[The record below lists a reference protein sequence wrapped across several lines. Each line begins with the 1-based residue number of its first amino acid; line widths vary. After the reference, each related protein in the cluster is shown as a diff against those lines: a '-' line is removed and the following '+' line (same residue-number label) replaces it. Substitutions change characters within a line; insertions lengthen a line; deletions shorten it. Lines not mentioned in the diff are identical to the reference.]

1 MPATEKILF
10 RIQGKDEGAS
20 AAAKRTA
27 DALARLEKEIRKT
40 NATSSRTMKSLK
52 GLVGQVTSLNSTINL
67 FGATIRQ
74 IGQGMQNFGTI
85 MSIFVTAPIAG
96 AMKATADAVLDLDD
110 ALIEARKNAG
120 LTREETE
127 QLRKKLLELSSV
139 TPTDIDALGKIA
151 ADAGR
156 LGIKGVD
163 NIVSFTKA
171 IDQLQVATVLT
182 AETAATHI
190 GRLVNIFQ
198 EDLKKGTKNFEQF
211 VVGLGSAINELGQNV
226 AANEEEIVQA
236 ALRIAPAGK
245 AIGLA
250 APDVLALAASIVEVS
265 ASAQR
270 GGTQVA
276 SALTQVAQKAVDVAD
291 AFGLNVEAFRA
302 MVEENPAE
310 TILAIFDAIGR
321 IEDPLKRSA
330 AAAELLGRVGGKAG
344 LALLQNMEGVQ
355 ENLAIARKAFQD
367 GTSLAQE
374 FERAMDSVRNQLR
387 LVRNNLLLVGTAL
400 ADSVLPEITQLSALA
415 VPVAQRVAE
424 AFNKMSA
431 PMRRNI
437 ILIASAVAILG
448 PLSLILGSIL
458 FSMGIV
464 ITGITTGVG
473 FLVQAGTAIVHV
485 IGLLS
490 SLLSPIGL
498 LVAAIAGIGI
508 VLLNSSVSLQEFFEI
523 FKSLVSQA
531 ADWGYKLIASFAE
544 GIVSAASLVVN
555 AIVSVINA
563 FIGYIRAFSPPKQ
576 GPLKDIRKWGRGV
589 AQAFLDGFSDADTSP
604 VLRFV
609 GIISEKF
616 ESLLRSLPAG
626 FVDIFSDLG
635 GLLDRA
641 LSALGGALGM
651 EDSDI
656 AASIEN
662 AKEVLAE
669 FLSAAAS
676 GMGDLSEIMDRL
688 RSALGNFG
696 DDFAYLLRLQLEYNA
711 AQEDLKRIK
720 DELAGLNDALNEE
733 VDAIAKRTDL
743 TAEERAAL
751 IRDAKRKTAVR
762 RRDLKEEE
770 KAAEKKVDSIEEEI
784 DAQRELIRI
793 LIEALKAREKI
804 ADAIDKLPKP
814 GGGTGGG
821 ISLPELNPGEISAGI
836 DDAKEKIE
844 NFFTDVTDKADSFAS
859 KISEAKQLVDGF
871 IAGLTGENIDPIE
884 FETLGEKFHD
894 GFEKGAA
901 VRRKIRIWLASLLS
915 FKRKLDLIGAALSTG
930 FENAKKKIDELGIG
944 EFITGQIKKAIQA
957 FVDNFGEQSTFYQ
970 NAVKVKDVLG
980 NIAGNIAKLGLAA
993 LMALFGG
1000 LPAFS
1005 AFMGSFAGILSNVL
1019 QKATGIIGVL
1029 SEFADIVIFGQEE
1042 NDIDKLRTALS
1053 LINPELE
1060 KFAPKIAEA
1069 ATGLRNF
1076 ANQALTALQNINFG
1090 YIASGVLAVIVLGG
1104 ALMGIPGAMLGA
1116 IATIGFLALAI
1127 GKTEEPLQNVKD
1139 AWEGLK
1145 SGFQAGFG
1153 VDEQTLQNW
1162 SNTFSDFAQAIADIA
1177 AAITLLVDSGA
1188 EATAEDIQKGGL
1200 AGLMEFIGFITGETF
1215 RSAIDAVAD
1224 LADGFTRLVGSV
1236 EFVIGFFT
1244 NNPELVRR
1252 GADMMARSLQNTAD
1266 RLKDNADRAS
1276 EWEANIFNA
1285 RAAIFEEDAETYAQ
1299 IAETGATMA
1308 DLLFGGIEGG
1318 LEKQDKVDSIRK
1330 LILNK
1335 LFGTDFEDMDAN
1347 DVKTAAK
1354 HVRDGLLLMFP
1365 GGFLAKQIFE
1375 VGDSLAEIFA
1385 ESFVTGIEEKVGS
1398 EENKRTISDS
1408 ILGAIFNVDVRNMS
1422 DADFLKAIRDFNA
1435 NMASKLPGGPIIG
1448 QAAKLGGFA
1457 AEALMGAFVK
1467 NLKKNRKKEFDEAML
1482 DAWGLGDVDVN
1493 SGKIP
1498 GHPKLVKK
1506 SQDLGDTIMQKITG
1520 AVKDAY
1526 LQFDSIYEA
1535 LKSWW
1540 SEKQESI
1547 KSKAKDI
1554 GEAVANAI
1562 SDAISTAKNMF
1573 DGISSALSNWLSDQ
1587 TDPNSGFLGV
1597 ARSIGGFLVSGILHG
1612 IQSSFHRIVDWLKAK
1627 ISSLDWFGWL
1637 TSGGNDNEEEPPPPP
1652 PPTPPDTDPSGG
1664 DSSIYPFGFPGV
1676 GGVSDTL
1683 SGVIGSL
1690 VGGFGTQMN
1699 VAPAYNITVNINGA
1713 NIDRST
1719 ARSIAEEIGRELDR
1733 IQRRR
1738 L

>member
-498 LVAAIAGIGI
+498 LVAAIAGIGV

-523 FKSLVSQA
+523 FKSLVFQA

-589 AQAFLDGFSDADTSP
+589 AQAFLEGFSDADTSP

-696 DDFAYLLRLQLEYNA
+696 DDFAYLLQLQLEYNA

-915 FKRKLDLIGAALSTG
+915 FKRKLDLIGTALSTG

-1005 AFMGSFAGILSNVL
+1005 AFMGSLAGILSNVL
-1019 QKATGIIGVL
+1019 QKATGIVGVL

-1069 ATGLRNF
+1069 ATGLHNF
-1076 ANQALTALQNINFG
+1076 ASNALTSLQNINFG

-1127 GKTEEPLQNVKD
+1127 GKTEDPLQNVKD

-1162 SNTFSDFAQAIADIA
+1162 SDTFSDFAQSIADIA
-1177 AAITLLVDSGA
+1177 AAIVLLIDSGA
-1188 EATAEDIQKGGL
+1188 EETADNIEQGGL
-1200 AGLMEFIGFITGETF
+1200 AGLTKFIGFITGELF
-1215 RSAIDAVAD
+1215 RAAIDAVAD
-1224 LADGFTRLVGSV
+1224 LADQFTRLVGIV
-1236 EFVIGFFT
+1236 EFAVGFFT
-1244 NNPELVRR
+1244 NDSELMKR
-1252 GADMMARSLQNTAD
+1252 GANKIASALENMAGRLRDSAD
-1266 RLKDNADRAS
+1266 DAEGWKAKMLSAKATVLENDAEEYRKAAES
-1276 EWEANIFNA
+1276 G
-1285 RAAIFEEDAETYAQ
+1285 AAIADTYFSGVEGGLTSEDNKKSILDAISEIFSTGTTEVDGVDFWDSTTSEAAEMVMKGPGGPSWKA
-1299 IAETGATMA
+1299 G
-1308 DLLFGGIEGG
+1308 LLFGIYFVRGIVGG
-1318 LEKQDKVDSIRK
+1318 IKKGFAKIRSEW
-1330 LILNK
+1330 L
-1335 LFGTDFEDMDAN
+1335 G
-1347 DVKTAAK
+1347 
-1354 HVRDGLLLMFP
+1354 
-1365 GGFLAKQIFE
+1365 
-1375 VGDSLAEIFA
+1375 
-1385 ESFVTGIEEKVGS
+1385 EE
-1398 EENKRTISDS
+1398 
-1408 ILGAIFNVDVRNMS
+1408 
-1422 DADFLKAIRDFNA
+1422 FLK
-1435 NMASKLPGGPIIG
+1435 G
-1448 QAAKLGGFA
+1448 
-1457 AEALMGAFVK
+1457 MGLHTVD
-1467 NLKKNRKKEFDEAML
+1467 KE
-1482 DAWGLGDVDVN
+1482 
-1493 SGKIP
+1493 SGKAP
-1498 GHPKLVKK
+1498 GHPKVVQK
-1506 SQDLGDTIMQKITG
+1506 SNDFGDVVAQNIAKGIE
-1520 AVKDAY
+1520 DAY

-1540 SEKQESI
+1540 SEKKESV
-1547 KSKAKDI
+1547 KSKAKDV

-1676 GGVSDTL
+1676 GGVSDAL
-1683 SGVIGSL
+1683 SGMIGSL